1 MIPIPRG
8 LRTLLESAA
17 ELFAIG
23 GEIAMRRDP
32 KPDKQ
37 MDQGMDQ
44 GMEFQTASSAGN
56 ASDRER
62 AALSR
67 REFLTNSTG
76 LAVAGAIGGL
86 AGNISLS
93 AQESASPGAAK
104 PHSSATPSAP
114 TPGKPRRIIIDTDPG
129 IDDAMAIFLALRS
142 PELKVEAITPVA
154 GNVPLDLTLPNA
166 LRLLEIAGRTDVPVA
181 AGASH
186 PLVRRLVTSG
196 HVHGV
201 NGLAG
206 VEFPEPKIK
215 PVHETAPEII
225 RRIVRENP
233 GEITIVAI
241 GPLTNFALALRAD
254 PELSSMIP
262 AIVIMGGSLSGGN
275 ITPAAEFN
283 LYVDPE
289 AARIVFDANIPLTMV
304 GLDVTRKCLVNEQH
318 IKQLE
323 AANNPVSQ
331 AAGKIMR
338 ATYERMRHGGEVT
351 EIALHDALAV
361 ASLIDP
367 GVITR
372 KDYYVEVETAG
383 EWTAGQTLG
392 YDGHGPVRKSPQMET
407 SAPEP
412 PPAELPYK
420 PNAQVAVG
428 VDPDRFFHLL
438 IPRLTGSAA

>member
-1 MIPIPRG
+1 MN
-8 LRTLLESAA
+8 
-17 ELFAIG
+17 
-23 GEIAMRRDP
+23 RDP
-32 KPDKQ
+32 KSEQEIDMKKNR
-37 MDQGMDQ
+37 G
-44 GMEFQTASSAGN
+44 GGSAGN
-56 ASDRER
+56 SER
-62 AALSR
+62 AAWSR
-67 REFLTNSTG
+67 REFLTNSG
-76 LAVAGAIGGL
+76 SLAVVGAIGGL
-86 AGNISLS
+86 AGSRPLS
-93 AQESASPGAAK
+93 AHKLMASADGSILPARA
-104 PHSSATPSAP
+104 SAR
-114 TPGKPRRIIIDTDPG
+114 GKPRRIIIDTDPG

-142 PELKVEAITPVA
+142 PELKVEAITAVC

-166 LRLLEIAGRTDVPVA
+166 LRLVEIAGRTDVPVA

-186 PLVRRLVTSG
+186 PLLRRLVTSG

-215 PVHETAPEII
+215 AVHETAPEII

-233 GEITIVAI
+233 GEITIVAV
-241 GPLTNFALALRAD
+241 GPLTNVAMALRAD
-254 PELSSMIP
+254 PELASMIP
-262 AIVIMGGSLSGGN
+262 AIAIMGGSLSGGN

-283 LYVDPE
+283 FYVDPE

-304 GLDVTRKCLVNEQH
+304 GLDVTRKCLVSEQH

-323 AANNPVSQ
+323 AASNPVSQ

-361 ASLIDP
+361 ASLIDHD
-367 GVITR
+367 VITR
-372 KDYYVEVETAG
+372 KDYYVEVETFG

-392 YDGHGPVRKSPQMET
+392 YDGHGPVRKSPPMET

-412 PPAELPYK
+412 QPAEVPFK

-428 VDPDRFFHLL
+428 VDPDRFFRLL
-438 IPRLTGSAA
+438 IPRLTGNAA

>member
-1 MIPIPRG
+1 MH
-8 LRTLLESAA
+8 
-17 ELFAIG
+17 
-23 GEIAMRRDP
+23 RDP
-32 KPDKQ
+32 KSDQQ
-37 MDQGMDQ
+37 MKF
-44 GMEFQTASSAGN
+44 ETNRPAGN
-56 ASDRER
+56 CYHRER
-62 AALSR
+62 LAWSR

-86 AGNISLS
+86 AANLPVS
-93 AQESASPGAAK
+93 AHEMREGASA
-104 PHSSATPSAP
+104 PHSSALASA
-114 TPGKPRRIIIDTDPG
+114 PGKPRRIIIDTDPG
-129 IDDAMAIFLALRS
+129 IDDALAIFLALRS

-166 LRLLEIAGRTDVPVA
+166 LRLVEIAGRTDVPVA

-186 PLVRRLVTSG
+186 PLVRRLVTAG

-215 PVHETAPEII
+215 PVRETAPELI

-233 GEITIVAI
+233 GEITIVAV
-241 GPLTNFALALRAD
+241 GPLTNVALALRAD
-254 PELSSMIP
+254 PELAGMIP
-262 AIVIMGGSLSGGN
+262 AITIMGGSLSGGN

-289 AARIVFDANIPLTMV
+289 AARIVFDANVPLTVV

-331 AAGKIMR
+331 AAGKILR

-351 EIALHDALAV
+351 DIALHDALAV
-361 ASLIDP
+361 ASLIDHD
-367 GVITR
+367 VITR
-372 KDYYVEVETAG
+372 KDYYVEVETVG

-392 YDGHGPVRKSPQMET
+392 YDGHGPIRKSPPMET

-412 PPAELPYK
+412 PPAEIPFR
-420 PNAQVAVG
+420 PNAQVATG

-438 IPRLTGSAA
+438 IPRLTGSAT

>member
-1 MIPIPRG
+1 MD
-8 LRTLLESAA
+8 
-17 ELFAIG
+17 
-23 GEIAMRRDP
+23 RDT
-32 KPDKQ
+32 KSEQQ
-37 MDQGMDQ
+37 MGC
-44 GMEFQTASSAGN
+44 ETKRAAGN
-56 ASDRER
+56 SSDGAR
-62 AALSR
+62 AGWSR
-67 REFLTNSTG
+67 REFLTSSTG

-86 AGNISLS
+86 EGSASLS
-93 AQESASPGAAK
+93 AREPAVRASSLHSFAFDSA
-104 PHSSATPSAP
+104 
-114 TPGKPRRIIIDTDPG
+114 PGKPRRIIIDTDPG

-166 LRLLEIAGRTDVPVA
+166 LRLLEIAGRTDIPVA

-186 PLVRRLVTSG
+186 PLVRRLATAG

-206 VEFPEPKIK
+206 VEFPEPKTN
-215 PVHETAPEII
+215 PVKETAPDLI

-233 GEITIVAI
+233 GEITLVAV
-241 GPLTNFALALRAD
+241 GPLTNVALALRAD
-254 PELSSMIP
+254 PELAGMIP

-275 ITPAAEFN
+275 MTPAAEFN
-283 LYVDPE
+283 IYVDPE

-304 GLDVTRKCLVNEQH
+304 GLDVTRKCRVSEEH

-331 AAGKIMR
+331 AAGKILR

-351 EIALHDALAV
+351 DIDLHDALAV
-361 ASLIDP
+361 ASLIDHD
-367 GVITR
+367 VITR

-383 EWTAGQTLG
+383 EFTAGQTVG
-392 YDGHGPVRKSPQMET
+392 YDGHAPIRRSAQMET

-412 PPAELPYK
+412 PPADLPFK

-438 IPRLTGSAA
+438 IQRLTATGA

>member
-1 MIPIPRG
+1 MNRDRNLGQGIE
-8 LRTLLESAA
+8 LES
-17 ELFAIG
+17 ISNG
-23 GEIAMRRDP
+23 GRSGVSE
-32 KPDKQ
+32 Q
-37 MDQGMDQ
+37 
-44 GMEFQTASSAGN
+44 SN
-56 ASDRER
+56 W
-62 AALSR
+62 SR
-67 REFLTNSTG
+67 REFLSNSTG

-86 AGNISLS
+86 TVNHSLS
-93 AQESASPGAAK
+93 AHEMPARASAAK
-104 PHSSATPSAP
+104 SPASSPAPS
-114 TPGKPRRIIIDTDPG
+114 KPRRIIIDTDPG

-142 PELKVEAITPVA
+142 PELKVEAITPVC

-186 PLVRRLVTSG
+186 PLVRRLVTAG

-206 VEFPEPKIK
+206 VDFPEPKTK
-215 PVHETAPEII
+215 PVHETAPELI

-233 GEITIVAI
+233 GEITIVAV
-241 GPLTNFALALRAD
+241 GPLTNVAMALRAD
-254 PELSSMIP
+254 SELASMIP
-262 AIVIMGGSLSGGN
+262 AIAIMGGSLSGGN
-275 ITPAAEFN
+275 ATPAAEFN

-304 GLDVTRKCLVNEQH
+304 GLDVTRRCLVGEQN

-338 ATYERMRHGGEVT
+338 ATYERLRRDGEVT
-351 EIALHDALAV
+351 EIMLHDALTV

-392 YDGHGPVRKSPQMET
+392 YDGHGPIRKSPQMET

-412 PPAELPYK
+412 PPAAIPYK

-428 VDPDRFFHLL
+428 VDPDRFFRLL
-438 IPRLTGSAA
+438 ISRLTGSAT

>member
-1 MIPIPRG
+1 MN
-8 LRTLLESAA
+8 
-17 ELFAIG
+17 
-23 GEIAMRRDP
+23 RDP
-32 KPDKQ
+32 KL
-37 MDQGMDQ
+37 DQEIELEKDCSGGRSGTREQ
-44 GMEFQTASSAGN
+44 SAW
-56 ASDRER
+56 
-62 AALSR
+62 SR
-67 REFLTNSTG
+67 REFLANSTG

-86 AGNISLS
+86 AGSHPLS
-93 AQESASPGAAK
+93 ASELTARATTTNSPA
-104 PHSSATPSAP
+104 
-114 TPGKPRRIIIDTDPG
+114 PGKPRRIIIDTDPG

-142 PELKVEAITPVA
+142 PELKVEAITPVC

-166 LRLLEIAGRTDVPVA
+166 LRLLEIAERTDIPVA

-186 PLVRRLVTSG
+186 PLVRRLATAG

-233 GEITIVAI
+233 GEITIVAV
-241 GPLTNFALALRAD
+241 GPLTNVALALRAD
-254 PELSSMIP
+254 PELASMVP
-262 AIVIMGGSLSGGN
+262 SIVIMGGSLSGGN
-275 ITPAAEFN
+275 MTPAAEFN

-304 GLDVTRKCLVNEQH
+304 GLDVTRKCLVSEQH

-351 EIALHDALAV
+351 DIALHDALAV
-361 ASLIDP
+361 ASLIDHD
-367 GVITR
+367 VITR
-372 KDYYVEVETAG
+372 KDYYVEVETFG

-412 PPAELPYK
+412 PPAELPFK

-428 VDPDRFFHLL
+428 VDPDRFFRLL